1 MLVIYLFD
9 AVVNFTRGTS
19 CCCFAVV
26 ILILLDHVNLSV
38 QGMTMAVCCTLN
50 M

>member
-19 CCCFAVV
+19 CCFAVV

-38 QGMTMAVCCTLN
+38 QGMMMAVCCTLN